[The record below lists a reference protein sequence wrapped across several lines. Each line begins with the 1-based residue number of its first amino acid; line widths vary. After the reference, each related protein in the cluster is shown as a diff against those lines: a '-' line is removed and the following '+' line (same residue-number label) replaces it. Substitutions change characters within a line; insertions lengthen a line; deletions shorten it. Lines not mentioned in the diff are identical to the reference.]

1 MADYSNPETKALYE
15 RYMSQGLEQGLS
27 APAAS
32 AIAQR
37 TVEGTLG
44 QLRPGGTQASV
55 WGSGQDQSEARNAAL
70 ARVAQEAP
78 SSGGFFDQFAKE
90 TVRPAPVRR
99 AVARRRVAPRG
110 MDMGFL
116 NNTEAD
122 NLELMEMAQRD
133 ARIREEARSRSAP
146 GRQSRYDRIASQIYG
161 STPDDAFERAL
172 MGPRTMGPRENVDTS
187 TPSQVYGTA
196 PSDSLERAI
205 MGVPPDIDIST
216 QSPLYGQVPPP
227 FLYST
232 REASMRRPVRVE
244 RVRARTRGGVP
255 PDIDISTPSQVYGSA
270 PSPSFLYATR
280 EARMQRPETL
290 EVPPTPPLSPRAYVR
305 SNTPDE
311 NALLM
316 RMAERDASPSPYVRS
331 NTRAEN
337 DALMVMA
344 RNNPYVRSMG
354 IDELGAL
361 MEAGAFPQRNT
372 PQMSLDLMD
381 RARRDAR
388 SRRIAQRIYDETEY
402 RKFLEGS
409 QAAAGRGLSGE
420 AEYEQFLADSLAADG
435 GSPLTSG
442 QQMSRDLFRSMRP
455 GIGRF

>member
-44 QLRPGGTQASV
+44 QLRPGGTQASI

-78 SSGGFFDQFAKE
+78 SVGGFFDQFAKE

-172 MGPRTMGPRENVDTS
+172 MGPRENVDTS
-187 TPSQVYGTA
+187 TPSQIYGSA

-255 PDIDISTPSQVYGSA
+255 PDIDISTTSRPL
-270 PSPSFLYATR
+270 PSFLYAR
-280 EARMQRPETL
+280 RPETL
-290 EVPPTPPLSPRAYVR
+290 EIPPTPPLSPYVR
-305 SNTPDE
+305 SNTTDE
-311 NALLM
+311 NARLL
-316 RMAERDASPSPYVRS
+316 RMAERDASLSPYVRS
-331 NTRAEN
+331 NTRSEN

-344 RNNPYVRSMG
+344 RNNPYVISMG
-354 IDELGAL
+354 IDELAAL
-361 MEAGAFPQRNT
+361 MEAGVFPQGNM
-372 PQMSLDLMD
+372 PQMSRDLMD
-381 RARRDAR
+381 RAAQDAMDREDAR
-388 SRRIAQRIYDETEY
+388 ERRRRIAQRVYDETEY
-402 RKFLEGS
+402 AQYLEDS
-409 QAAAGRGLSGE
+409 EAAASGGLSSGE
-420 AEYEQFLADSLAADG
+420 
-435 GSPLTSG
+435 LTSG
-442 QQMSRDLFRSMRP
+442 QKMSRDLFSSMRP
-455 GIGRF
+455 GMGRL

>member
-44 QLRPGGTQASV
+44 QLRPGGTQASI

-161 STPDDAFERAL
+161 STPDDAFDRAL
-172 MGPRTMGPRENVDTS
+172 MGPRENVDTS

-290 EVPPTPPLSPRAYVR
+290 EVPPTPPLSPYVR
-305 SNTPDE
+305 SNTSDE
-311 NALLM
+311 NARLM
-316 RMAERDASPSPYVRS
+316 RMAERDASLSPYVRS
-331 NTRAEN
+331 NTRADN

-354 IDELGAL
+354 VDELAAL
-361 MEAGAFPQRNT
+361 MEAGVFPQGNM
-372 PQMSLDLMD
+372 PQMSRDLMD
-381 RARRDAR
+381 RAAQDAMDREDAR
-388 SRRIAQRIYDETEY
+388 ERRRRIAQRVYDETEY
-402 RKFLEGS
+402 AQYLEDS
-409 QAAAGRGLSGE
+409 EAAASGGLSSGE
-420 AEYEQFLADSLAADG
+420 
-435 GSPLTSG
+435 LTSG
-442 QQMSRDLFRSMRP
+442 QKMSRDLFSSMRP
-455 GIGRF
+455 GMGRI

>member
-44 QLRPGGTQASV
+44 QLRPGGTQASI

-99 AVARRRVAPRG
+99 AVARRRIAPRG

-122 NLELMEMAQRD
+122 NLELMRMA
-133 ARIREEARSRSAP
+133 ARTREREERGERERS
-146 GRQSRYDRIASQIYG
+146 DRLA
-161 STPDDAFERAL
+161 
-172 MGPRTMGPRENVDTS
+172 
-187 TPSQVYGTA
+187 SQVYGSS
-196 PSDSLERAI
+196 PSESLEYALRPSF
-205 MGVPPDIDIST
+205 VPSAA
-216 QSPLYGQVPPP
+216 VP
-227 FLYST
+227 
-232 REASMRRPVRVE
+232 A
-244 RVRARTRGGVP
+244 
-255 PDIDISTPSQVYGSA
+255 DIDISTPSQIYGSA

-280 EARMQRPETL
+280 EERMRRPETL

-305 SNTPDE
+305 S
-311 NALLM
+311 
-316 RMAERDASPSPYVRS
+316 
-331 NTRAEN
+331 
-337 DALMVMA
+337 
-344 RNNPYVRSMG
+344 MG
-354 IDELGAL
+354 IDEPGAL
-361 MEAGAFPQRNT
+361 MEAGVFPQGNM
-372 PQMSLDLMD
+372 PQMSRDLMD
-381 RARRDAR
+381 RAAQDAR
-388 SRRIAQRIYDETEY
+388 RLRIAQRVYDETEY

-409 QAAAGRGLSGE
+409 QAAAGGGLSGE
-420 AEYEQFLADSLAADG
+420 AEYEQFLADSLAAAG

-455 GIGRF
+455 GIGRL